1 VNRLELTDLLTGA
14 TLPVGVR
21 RLLVAGFTGREQEEV
36 ARHVE
41 ELRAFGAPAPETTPC
56 MFVLDPA
63 LLTAAD
69 RISVTG
75 TFTSGEVEPVVV
87 VHDGARLLTVGSDH
101 TDRDVERK
109 SLADSKHACPKVIGT
124 GCVPADQVADWDAVT
139 ITSWADGEPTPYQ
152 QGTLRSLLTLPDLEA
167 RLRPLGITLADGDV
181 LFMGTVPVTGGELRP
196 ANRFRAALRVP
207 GLRTDLTIDYHVTSP
222 ATG

>member
-1 VNRLELTDLLTGA
+1 MNRLELTDRLTGA
-14 TLPVGVR
+14 TLPVEVR

-56 MFVLDPA
+56 LFVLDPA

-87 VHDGARLLTVGSDH
+87 VHEGARLLAVGSDH
-101 TDRDVERK
+101 TDRDVERR
-109 SLADSKHACPKVIGT
+109 SLADSKHACPKVIST
-124 GCVPADQVADWDAVT
+124 GCVPVERIADWDAVT
-139 ITSWADGEPTPYQ
+139 LTSWADDDPTPYQ
-152 QGTLRSLLTLPDLEA
+152 QGTLRALLGLPDLEA
-167 RLRPLGITLADGDV
+167 RLRPLGATLTDGDV

-196 ANRFRAALRVP
+196 ADRFRATLRVP
-207 GLRTDLTIDYHVTSP
+207 GLDTDLTIDYRIASP
-222 ATG
+222 TG